1 MAITLGVLL
10 QVGQP
15 PAVALPPVRQPF
27 IEATVISESTRP
39 VKSASSLSS
48 HSSQFFSH
56 RNTSSQPSFQSY
68 NPRGEQ
74 TNLAHQT
81 GIRLDIF
88 A

>member
-1 MAITLGVLL
+1 MAITFGVML
-10 QVGQP
+10 QLGQP
-15 PAVALPPVRQPF
+15 PAVAVPAVRQPF

-39 VKSASSLSS
+39 VTSASLVPHNSS
-48 HSSQFFSH
+48 YISQ
-56 RNTSSQPSFQSY
+56 RQTSPQSSFQSY
-68 NPRGEQ
+68 NPHGEQ